1 MQYSERDFRA
11 MAREKLSG
19 KWWTAILLTLLASI
33 LGVATTAALEIELK
47 FESETGVVL
56 EFLEEYSFTILQGGI
71 VSTILAV
78 LALIWGIIIL
88 VIGGALTLGY
98 YQFFQNLVRGE
109 EAEVNTLFVH
119 KEKLWHGF
127 CINFLQGLYIVLWM
141 LCFIIPGIMASY
153 SYAMAH
159 FIANDHPEM
168 TAGEV
173 ITASKEM
180 MKGYR
185 WRLFCL
191 EISFI
196 GWAIL
201 SAFTLGLGSFALVP
215 YVETAKAHFYQDLL
229 RNGMRLEDEIVDS
242 NQQNYYE

>member
-1 MQYSERDFRA
+1 MQYSASDFRT

-19 KWWTAILLTLLASI
+19 KWGTAILLTLLATI
-33 LGVATTAALEIELK
+33 LGAATTAALGIELK
-47 FESETGVVL
+47 FESGNGVILVI
-56 EFLEEYSFTILQGGI
+56 LEEYSFTILKGGI
-71 VSTILAV
+71 ISTILAV
-78 LALIWGIIIL
+78 MVLGWGILTL
-88 VIGGALTLGY
+88 VIGGAMTLGY
-98 YQFFQNLVRGE
+98 CQFHQNLVRNE

-127 CINFLQGLYIVLWM
+127 CINFLQGLYIILWT
-141 LCFIIPGIMASY
+141 LCFLIPGIMAGYSY
-153 SYAMAH
+153 SMAH

-180 MKGYR
+180 MRGHR

-196 GWAIL
+196 GWALL
-201 SAFTLGLGSFALVP
+201 SAFTLGLGTFALAP
-215 YVETAKAHFYQDLL
+215 YMEMARAFFYQDLL
-229 RNGMRLEDEIVDS
+229 EHGIRLEDEF
-242 NQQNYYE
+242 QNVVE

>member
-1 MQYSERDFRA
+1 MQYSASDFRA

-19 KWWTAILLTLLASI
+19 KWKTAILITLLATI
-33 LGVATTAALEIELK
+33 LGAATTVALEIELK
-47 FESETGVVL
+47 FESGRGVVVTL
-56 EFLEEYSFTILQGGI
+56 FEEYAFTLLKEGPISGM
-71 VSTILAV
+71 LAV
-78 LALIWGIIIL
+78 VALVWGIFIL
-88 VIGGALTLGY
+88 VIGGAMTLGY
-98 YQFFQNLVRGE
+98 FQFFQNLVRKE

-127 CINFLQGLYIVLWM
+127 CINFLQGLYIVIWTI
-141 LCFIIPGIMASY
+141 CFIIPGVMAAY

-168 TAGEV
+168 SASEV
-173 ITASKEM
+173 LTTSKVM
-180 MKGYR
+180 MDGNR

-201 SAFTLGLGSFALVP
+201 SAFTLGLGSFVLAP

-229 RNGMRLEDEIVDS
+229 HNGMQLE
-242 NQQNYYE
+242 NG